1 MVSVQ
6 ENGQEWLEEE
16 KRIRLVLKVL
26 DQKLHSLKGKTGGL
40 KEDIIDLR
48 KHFWSDVTVNLADE
62 NEAVETFFSI
72 KQQAEV
78 LAERERS
85 HKQFYSQLKNLL
97 KVKESPYFGRVDFLE
112 DGEENAES
120 VYIGLASLMDE
131 KEERFLIYD
140 WRAPIS
146 SLFYNYGPGAAQYEV
161 PDETVRGT
169 IELKR
174 QFLFKNGRLKAMF
187 NTDMAIGDEVLQE
200 VLGQQADIQM
210 KSIVATIQKEQ
221 NQIIRN
227 EKSRFL
233 IVRGAAGSGKTSA
246 ALQRAA
252 YLLYRGRGQIES
264 SQMLLFSP
272 NLLFNSYVA
281 NVLPE
286 LGEENIQQTT
296 FQEFVA
302 SRLGKQVSCET
313 PFDQLEYCLT
323 ASDGEKQRIR
333 MKSIELKSSLAFKGI
348 IDDYVKCLAKGHLD
362 LVFKHIAFRGKRIIT
377 SDQIR
382 EFFAALDHADTLS
395 NRIEQTGKWLLQLLN
410 KYERQERKKDWVIE
424 ESELLDKEEYLKAYK
439 RLQEE
444 QRFTE
449 NTFDDYERE
458 RNLLAAIIA
467 EREFKPLKQAV
478 KAFGFIDFKGTYLQL
493 FSGRYAPQTRP
504 DDWQSICTFTQKSF
518 RFEKLP
524 YEDAVP
530 FLYMKNQLKGGGK
543 NMAIRHLFID
553 EAQDYTPFQLAFLKS
568 LFPACGITML
578 GDLNQAILAHSYH
591 DKTLLSGG
599 VFEGEKTEIITLKR
613 SYRSTKEI
621 VELTKRIIEGGEEI
635 EAFNRNG
642 KKPTLTISADSHAH
656 HKEMASLMTALQK
669 EGLESIAVI
678 CKTVRECRDAFRHL
692 QQHTELKL
700 IDKETR
706 TFQKGA
712 VVIPVYLAKGIEFDA
727 VVIYDASEKQYKK
740 ERERTLFYTACTR
753 AMHELHLFSLGKETH
768 FLNGVSN
775 DMYTKRE

>member
-1 MVSVQ
+1 MQ
-6 ENGQEWLEEE
+6 KNGQEWLEEE
-16 KRIRLVLKVL
+16 KRIQLVLKEL

-174 QFLFKNGRLKAMF
+174 QFLFKNGQLKAMF

-302 SRLGKQVSCET
+302 RRLGKQVPCET

-323 ASDGEKQRIR
+323 ASDGEEQRIR

-348 IDDYVKCLAKGHLD
+348 IDDYVKYLAKGH

-377 SDQIR
+377 SGQMR
-382 EFFAALDHADTLS
+382 KFFAALDHSDTLS

-493 FSGRYAPQTRP
+493 FSGRYTPQTRP
-504 DDWQSICTFTQKSF
+504 DDWQSICTFT
-518 RFEKLP
+518 
-524 YEDAVP
+524 
-530 FLYMKNQLKGGGK
+530 
-543 NMAIRHLFID
+543 
-553 EAQDYTPFQLAFLKS
+553 
-568 LFPACGITML
+568 
-578 GDLNQAILAHSYH
+578 
-591 DKTLLSGG
+591 
-599 VFEGEKTEIITLKR
+599 
-613 SYRSTKEI
+613 
-621 VELTKRIIEGGEEI
+621 
-635 EAFNRNG
+635 
-642 KKPTLTISADSHAH
+642 
-656 HKEMASLMTALQK
+656 
-669 EGLESIAVI
+669 
-678 CKTVRECRDAFRHL
+678 
-692 QQHTELKL
+692 
-700 IDKETR
+700 
-706 TFQKGA
+706 
-712 VVIPVYLAKGIEFDA
+712 
-727 VVIYDASEKQYKK
+727 
-740 ERERTLFYTACTR
+740 
-753 AMHELHLFSLGKETH
+753 
-768 FLNGVSN
+768 
-775 DMYTKRE
+775 